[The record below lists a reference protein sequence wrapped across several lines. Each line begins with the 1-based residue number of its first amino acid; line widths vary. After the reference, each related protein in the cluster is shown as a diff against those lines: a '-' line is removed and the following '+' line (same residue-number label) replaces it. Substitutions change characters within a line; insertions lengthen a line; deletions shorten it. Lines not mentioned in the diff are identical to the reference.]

1 MLLSFKNIKKD
12 FDNVEV
18 LKNINLDIKKNKILG
33 IVGRNGAG
41 KSTLVDIIFGLSEKD
56 EGKILFHQPEI
67 KAAYLRQNGSYELNI
82 LCKTN
87 IRKDK
92 DIDLNH
98 SMLKY
103 TSELGLE
110 KFYAWD
116 NVRLGNLSGGER
128 TKVSLANIWN
138 FKPQLLILDEPTNN
152 MDFKGVNW
160 LLSELEKFNGSVIII
175 SHDRY
180 FLDKAVDEILEIEDG
195 KSIIFEGNYSFYKE
209 EKERRFKSQFNQYK
223 KEQNY
228 REKIQEDID
237 NLKNWSQKA
246 HRESTKKSI
255 VAENKMGG
263 KEYFR
268 AKAKKRDIQIKS
280 KIKKLEK
287 LKVDGVEKPKEDK
300 KIYFEFNANAKG
312 GKRLL
317 EFKNISKAFGN
328 NVLFNNSSFYIN
340 RGEKIGIFG
349 ENGTGK
355 STLIKIIIG
364 EEKLNNG
371 EMWISDSLEIA
382 YLSQNV
388 VDLDSEITPLELI
401 GELPRDNMGKVRTM
415 LFNMG
420 LSNRI
425 LDTKIKYLSFG
436 EKMKVKLAGFIL
448 KSYPLII
455 LDEPENHI
463 DLPSREQLEEAL
475 INYEGTVIIVSHDRY
490 MMEKICNKM
499 IVIENKMIKR
509 YEKNIKDINLM
520 ESHKSLTN
528 DELKSK
534 LMVIENKIAEVLG
547 KLSMIANKDEKYLE
561 LEQQFNILLKEKSI
575 LTDRIKSK

>member
-18 LKNINLDIKKNKILG
+18 LKDINLDIKKNKILG

-87 IRKDK
+87 SRKDK
-92 DIDLNH
+92 DIALNH

-110 KFYAWD
+110 KFYTWD
-116 NVRLGNLSGGER
+116 NVRLDNLSGGER

-209 EKERRFKSQFNQYK
+209 EKECRFKAQLKQYK
-223 KEQNY
+223 EEQSY
-228 REKIQEDID
+228 KEKIEEDID
-237 NLKNWSQKA
+237 NLKNWSEKA
-246 HRESTKKSI
+246 HRESRKK
-255 VAENKMGG
+255 ALATGNKMGG

-268 AKAKKRDIQIKS
+268 VKAKKKDVQVKS

-300 KIYFEFNANAKG
+300 KIYFEFNSNAKG

-317 EFKNISKAFGN
+317 EFKNVSKAFGK

-448 KSYPLII
+448 KNYPLII

-490 MMEKICNKM
+490 MMEKVCNKM

-509 YEKNIKDINLM
+509 YEKNIKDINLR
-520 ESHKSLTN
+520 ESHNNLIN

-547 KLSMIANKDEKYLE
+547 KLSMIANKDEKYSE

-575 LTDRIKSK
+575 LMDRIKSK

>member
-18 LKNINLDIKKNKILG
+18 LKDVSLDIKKNKILG

-56 EGKILFHQPEI
+56 EGKILFHQLEI

-87 IRKDK
+87 SRNDK
-92 DIDLNH
+92 DITLNY

-110 KFYAWD
+110 KFYTWD
-116 NVRLGNLSGGER
+116 NVRLDNLSGGER

-195 KSIIFEGNYSFYKE
+195 KSIIFQGNYSFYKE
-209 EKERRFKSQFNQYK
+209 EKERRFKAQLKQYK
-223 KEQNY
+223 EEQSY
-228 REKIQEDID
+228 REKIEEDID
-237 NLKNWSQKA
+237 NLKNWSEKA
-246 HRESTKKSI
+246 HRESRKK
-255 VAENKMGG
+255 ALATGNKMGG

-268 AKAKKRDIQIKS
+268 VKAKKKDVQVKS

-300 KIYFEFNANAKG
+300 KIYFEFNSNAKG

-317 EFKNISKAFGN
+317 EFKNVSKAFEK

-388 VDLDSEITPLELI
+388 VDLDIEITPLELI
-401 GELPRDNMGKVRTM
+401 GELPREDMGKVRTM

-448 KSYPLII
+448 KNYPLII

-463 DLPSREQLEEAL
+463 DLLSREQLEEAL
-475 INYEGTVIIVSHDRY
+475 INYEGTIIIVSHDRY
-490 MMEKICNKM
+490 MMERVCNKI

-509 YEKNIKDINLM
+509 YEKNIRDINLR
-520 ESHKSLTN
+520 KNNN
-528 DELKSK
+528 DLSEDKLKAN

>member
-18 LKNINLDIKKNKILG
+18 LKDINLDIKKNKILG

-56 EGKILFHQPEI
+56 EGKILFHQAEI

-87 IRKDK
+87 SRKDK
-92 DIDLNH
+92 DIALNH

-110 KFYAWD
+110 KFYTWD
-116 NVRLGNLSGGER
+116 NIRLDNLSGGER

-160 LLSELEKFNGSVIII
+160 LLSELKKFNGSVIII

-228 REKIQEDID
+228 REKIQEDIK

-246 HRESTKKSI
+246 HRESTKKPI

-300 KIYFEFNANAKG
+300 KIYFEFNANTKG

-317 EFKNISKAFGN
+317 EFKNISKAFGS

-388 VDLDSEITPLELI
+388 IDLDSEITPLELI

-448 KSYPLII
+448 KNYPLII

-490 MMEKICNKM
+490 MMERVCNKM

-509 YEKNIKDINLM
+509 YEKNIKDINLR
-520 ESHKSLTN
+520 ESHNSLTN

-561 LEQQFNILLKEKSI
+561 LEEQFNILLKEKSI

>member
-12 FDNVEV
+12 FDDVEV
-18 LKNINLDIKKNKILG
+18 LKDINLDIKKNKILG

-87 IRKDK
+87 SRKDK
-92 DIDLNH
+92 DIALNH

-110 KFYAWD
+110 KFYTWD
-116 NVRLGNLSGGER
+116 NVRLDNLSGGER

-160 LLSELEKFNGSVIII
+160 LLSELKKFNGSVIII

-228 REKIQEDID
+228 REKIQEDIK

-246 HRESTKKSI
+246 HRESTKKPI

-300 KIYFEFNANAKG
+300 KIYFEFNANTKG

-448 KSYPLII
+448 KNYPLII

-490 MMEKICNKM
+490 MMEKVCNKM

-520 ESHKSLTN
+520 ESHNSLTN

>member
-18 LKNINLDIKKNKILG
+18 LKDINLDIKKNKISG

-56 EGKILFHQPEI
+56 EGKILFHQSEI

-87 IRKDK
+87 SKKDK
-92 DIDLNH
+92 DIALNH

-110 KFYAWD
+110 KFYTWD
-116 NVRLGNLSGGER
+116 NVRLDNLSGGER

-160 LLSELEKFNGSVIII
+160 LLSELKKFNGSVIII

-228 REKIQEDID
+228 REKIQEDIK

-246 HRESTKKSI
+246 HRESTKKPI

-287 LKVDGVEKPKEDK
+287 LKVDGMEKPKEDK
-300 KIYFEFNANAKG
+300 KIYFEFNSNAKG

-317 EFKNISKAFGN
+317 EFKNVSKAFGK

-401 GELPRDNMGKVRTM
+401 GELPRDDMGKARTM

-448 KSYPLII
+448 KNYPLIV

-475 INYEGTVIIVSHDRY
+475 MNYEGTVIIVSHDRY
-490 MMEKICNKM
+490 MMEKVCNKM

-509 YEKNIKDINLM
+509 YEKNIKDINLR
-520 ESHKSLTN
+520 ESHNSLTN

-575 LTDRIKSK
+575 LMDRIKSK

>member
-18 LKNINLDIKKNKILG
+18 LKDINLDIKKNKILG

-67 KAAYLRQNGSYELNI
+67 KVAYLRQNGSYELNI

-87 IRKDK
+87 SRKDK

-103 TSELGLE
+103 TSQLGLE
-110 KFYAWD
+110 KFYTWD
-116 NVRLGNLSGGER
+116 NVRLDNLSGGER
-128 TKVSLANIWN
+128 TKISLANIWN

-195 KSIIFEGNYSFYKE
+195 KSVIFKGNYSFYKE
-209 EKERRFKSQFNQYK
+209 EKECRFKAQLKQYK
-223 KEQNY
+223 EEQSCK
-228 REKIQEDID
+228 EKIQEDIK
-237 NLKNWSQKA
+237 NLKNWSEKA
-246 HRESTKKSI
+246 HRESTKKPI

-268 AKAKKRDIQIKS
+268 AKAKKRDVQVKS

-287 LKVDGVEKPKEDK
+287 LKLEGVEKPKEDK
-300 KIYFEFNANAKG
+300 KIYFEFNSDTKG

-317 EFKNISKAFGN
+317 EFKNVSKAFGK

-401 GELPRDNMGKVRTM
+401 GELPREDMGKVRTM

-448 KSYPLII
+448 KNYPLII

-490 MMEKICNKM
+490 MMERVCNKM
-499 IVIENKMIKR
+499 IVIENKIIKR
-509 YEKNIKDINLM
+509 YEKNIKDINLR
-520 ESHKSLTN
+520 ESHNSLTN
-528 DELKSK
+528 EELKSK

>member
-448 KSYPLII
+448 KNYPLII

-490 MMEKICNKM
+490 MMEKVCNKM

-575 LTDRIKSK
+575 LMDRTKSK

>member
-18 LKNINLDIKKNKILG
+18 LKDISLDIKKNKILG

-82 LCKTN
+82 LCKAN
-87 IRKDK
+87 SKKDK
-92 DIDLNH
+92 DITLNYN
-98 SMLKY
+98 MLKF

-110 KFYAWD
+110 KFYTWD
-116 NVRLGNLSGGER
+116 NVRLDNLSGGER

-209 EKERRFKSQFNQYK
+209 EKERRFKAQLKQYK
-223 KEQNY
+223 EEQSY
-228 REKIQEDID
+228 REKIEEDID
-237 NLKNWSQKA
+237 NLKNWSEKA
-246 HRESTKKSI
+246 HRESRKK
-255 VAENKMGG
+255 ALATGNKMGG

-268 AKAKKRDIQIKS
+268 VKAKKKDVQVKS

-300 KIYFEFNANAKG
+300 KIYFEFNSNAKG

-317 EFKNISKAFGN
+317 EFKNVSKAFGK

-448 KSYPLII
+448 KNYPLII

-490 MMEKICNKM
+490 MMEKVCNKM

-520 ESHKSLTN
+520 ESHNSLTN

-575 LTDRIKSK
+575 LMDRIKSK

>member
-12 FDNVEV
+12 FDDVEV
-18 LKNINLDIKKNKILG
+18 LKDINLDIKKNKILG

-87 IRKDK
+87 SRKDK
-92 DIDLNH
+92 DIALNH

-110 KFYAWD
+110 KFYTWD
-116 NVRLGNLSGGER
+116 NVRLDNLSGGER

-160 LLSELEKFNGSVIII
+160 LLSELKKFNESVIII

-228 REKIQEDID
+228 REKIQEDIK

-246 HRESTKKSI
+246 HRESTKKPI

-300 KIYFEFNANAKG
+300 KIYFEFNANTKG

-448 KSYPLII
+448 KNYPLII

-490 MMEKICNKM
+490 MMEKVCNKM

-520 ESHKSLTN
+520 ESHNSLTN

>member
-18 LKNINLDIKKNKILG
+18 LKDISLDIKKNKKIG

-41 KSTLVDIIFGLSEKD
+41 KSTLVDIIFGLSERD
-56 EGKILFHQPEI
+56 EGNIIFHQPEI
-67 KAAYLRQNGSYELNI
+67 KAAYLRQNASYELNI
-82 LCKTN
+82 LCKEN
-87 IRKDK
+87 IEKDK
-92 DIDLNH
+92 EITLNRN
-98 SMLKY
+98 MLKY
-103 TSELGLE
+103 TSQLGLE
-110 KFYAWD
+110 KFYTWD
-116 NVRLGNLSGGER
+116 NVRVNNLSGGER

-160 LLSELEKFNGSVIII
+160 LLSELKKFNGSVIII

-209 EKERRFKSQFNQYK
+209 EKERRFKSQLNQYK

-237 NLKNWSQKA
+237 NLKNWSEKA
-246 HRESTKKSI
+246 HRESRKK
-255 VAENKMGG
+255 ALGTGNKMGG

-268 AKAKKRDIQIKS
+268 VKAKKKDMQVKS

-300 KIYFEFNANAKG
+300 KIYFEFNSNAKG

-317 EFKNISKAFGN
+317 EFENVSKAFGK

-355 STLIKIIIG
+355 ITLIKIIIG

-371 EMWISDSLEIA
+371 EMWISNSLKIA

-401 GELPRDNMGKVRTM
+401 GELPREEMGKVRTM

-448 KSYPLII
+448 KNYPLII

-490 MMEKICNKM
+490 MMERVCNKM

-509 YEKNIKDINLM
+509 YEKNIKDINLR
-520 ESHKSLTN
+520 ESHNSLTN

-547 KLSMIANKDEKYLE
+547 KLSIIANKDEKYLE
-561 LEQQFNILLKEKSI
+561 LEEQFNILLKEKSMLI
-575 LTDRIKSK
+575 DRIKSK

>member
-12 FDNVEV
+12 FENVEV
-18 LKNINLDIKKNKILG
+18 LKDISLDIKKNKILG

-41 KSTLVDIIFGLSEKD
+41 KSTLVDIIFGLSERD
-56 EGKILFHQPEI
+56 EGNIIFHQPEI

-82 LCKTN
+82 LCKKN
-87 IRKDK
+87 IGKDK
-92 DIDLNH
+92 GITLNH
-98 SMLKY
+98 NMLKY

-110 KFYAWD
+110 KFCTWD
-116 NVRLGNLSGGER
+116 NVRLDNLSGGER

-138 FKPQLLILDEPTNN
+138 AKPQLLILDEPTNN

-160 LLSELEKFNGSVIII
+160 LLNELEKFNGAVIII

-195 KSIIFEGNYSFYKE
+195 KSIIFEGNYSLYKE
-209 EKERRFKSQFNQYK
+209 EKERRFKSQLNQYK

-237 NLKNWSQKA
+237 NLKNWSEKA
-246 HRESTKKSI
+246 HRESRKK
-255 VAENKMGG
+255 ALATGNKMGG

-268 AKAKKRDIQIKS
+268 VKAKKKDVQVKS

-300 KIYFEFNANAKG
+300 KIYFEFNSNAKG

-317 EFKNISKAFGN
+317 EFKNVSKAFGK

-355 STLIKIIIG
+355 STLIKIITG

-420 LSNRI
+420 LNNRI

-448 KSYPLII
+448 KNYPLII

-490 MMEKICNKM
+490 MMERVCNKM

-509 YEKNIKDINLM
+509 YEKNIKDINLR
-520 ESHKSLTN
+520 ESHNSLTN
-528 DELKSK
+528 DELKLK

-547 KLSMIANKDEKYLE
+547 RLSMIVNKDEKYLE
-561 LEQQFNILLKEKSI
+561 LEGQFNILLKEKSI
-575 LTDRIKSK
+575 LMDRIKNK

>member
-12 FDNVEV
+12 FENVEV
-18 LKNINLDIKKNKILG
+18 LKDINLDIKKNKILG

-41 KSTLVDIIFGLSEKD
+41 KSTLVDIIFGLSERD
-56 EGKILFHQPEI
+56 EGNIIFHQPEI

-82 LCKTN
+82 LCKEN
-87 IRKDK
+87 IGKDK
-92 DIDLNH
+92 GITLNH
-98 SMLKY
+98 NMLKY

-110 KFYAWD
+110 KFYTWD
-116 NVRLGNLSGGER
+116 DVRLDNLSGGER

-138 FKPQLLILDEPTNN
+138 SKPQLLILDEPTNN

-160 LLSELEKFNGSVIII
+160 LLSELEKFNGAVIII

-209 EKERRFKSQFNQYK
+209 EKERRFKSQLNQYK

-228 REKIQEDID
+228 REKIQEDIKD
-237 NLKNWSQKA
+237 LKNWSEKA
-246 HRESTKKSI
+246 HRESTKRRI
-255 VAENKMGG
+255 VTENKMGG

-268 AKAKKRDIQIKS
+268 AKAKKRDVQVKS

-287 LKVDGVEKPKEDK
+287 LKVDGVKKPKEDK
-300 KIYFEFNANAKG
+300 KIYFEFNSNTKG

-317 EFKNISKAFGN
+317 EFKNVSKAFEK

-355 STLIKIIIG
+355 STLIKIILG

-401 GELPRDNMGKVRTM
+401 GELPREDMGKVRTM

-420 LSNRI
+420 LSSRI

-448 KSYPLII
+448 KNYPLII

-490 MMEKICNKM
+490 MMERVCNKM

-509 YEKNIKDINLM
+509 YEKNIKDINLR
-520 ESHKSLTN
+520 ENHNSLTN

-547 KLSMIANKDEKYLE
+547 KLSLIVNKDEKYLE
-561 LEQQFNILLKEKSI
+561 LEEQFNVLLKEKSM
-575 LTDRIKSK
+575 LMDRIKNK

>member
-18 LKNINLDIKKNKILG
+18 LKDISLDIKKNKILG

-82 LCKTN
+82 LCKAN
-87 IRKDK
+87 SKKDK
-92 DIDLNH
+92 DITLNYN
-98 SMLKY
+98 MLKF

-110 KFYAWD
+110 KFYTWD
-116 NVRLGNLSGGER
+116 NVRLDNLSGGER

-160 LLSELEKFNGSVIII
+160 LLSELGKFNGSVIII

-209 EKERRFKSQFNQYK
+209 EKERRFKAQLNQYK
-223 KEQNY
+223 EEQSY
-228 REKIQEDID
+228 REKIQEDIG
-237 NLKNWSQKA
+237 NLKNWSEKA
-246 HRESTKKSI
+246 HRESRKK
-255 VAENKMGG
+255 ALATGNKMGG

-268 AKAKKRDIQIKS
+268 VKAKKKDVQVKS

-287 LKVDGVEKPKEDK
+287 LKIDGVEKPKEDK
-300 KIYFEFNANAKG
+300 KIYFEFNSNAKG

-317 EFKNISKAFGN
+317 EFKNVSKAFEK

-371 EMWISDSLEIA
+371 EMWVSDSLEIA

-388 VDLDSEITPLELI
+388 VDLDSEITPLNLI
-401 GELPRDNMGKVRTM
+401 GEFPREDMGKIRTM

-448 KSYPLII
+448 KNYPLII

-490 MMEKICNKM
+490 MMERVCSKM

-509 YEKNIKDINLM
+509 YEKNIKDINLR
-520 ESHKSLTN
+520 ESNNSLTN

-575 LTDRIKSK
+575 LMDRIKSK

>member
-12 FDNVEV
+12 FENVEV
-18 LKNINLDIKKNKILG
+18 LKDISLDVKKNKILG

-41 KSTLVDIIFGLSEKD
+41 KSTLVDIIFGLSERD
-56 EGKILFHQPEI
+56 EGNIIFHQPEI

-82 LCKTN
+82 LFREN
-87 IRKDK
+87 IGKDK
-92 DIDLNH
+92 GIPLNH
-98 SMLKY
+98 NMLKY

-110 KFYAWD
+110 KFYNWD
-116 NVRLGNLSGGER
+116 NVRLDNLSGGER

-138 FKPQLLILDEPTNN
+138 SKPQLLILDEPTNN

-160 LLSELEKFNGSVIII
+160 LLNELEKFNGAVIII

-195 KSIIFEGNYSFYKE
+195 KSIIFEGNYSLYKE
-209 EKERRFKSQFNQYK
+209 EKERRFKSQLNQYK

-228 REKIQEDID
+228 RETIQEDID
-237 NLKNWSQKA
+237 NLKNWSEKA
-246 HRESTKKSI
+246 HRESRKK
-255 VAENKMGG
+255 ALATGNKMGG

-268 AKAKKRDIQIKS
+268 VKAKKKDVQVKS

-300 KIYFEFNANAKG
+300 KIYFEFNSNAKG

-317 EFKNISKAFGN
+317 EFKNVSKAFGK

-355 STLIKIIIG
+355 STLIKIITG

-371 EMWISDSLEIA
+371 EMWISDSLEVA

-388 VDLDSEITPLELI
+388 VDLDSEITPLQLI

-420 LSNRI
+420 LNNRI

-448 KSYPLII
+448 KNYPLII

-490 MMEKICNKM
+490 MMEKVCDKM

-509 YEKNIKDINLM
+509 YEKNIKDINLR
-520 ESHKSLTN
+520 ESHNSLTN
-528 DELKSK
+528 DELKLK

-547 KLSMIANKDEKYLE
+547 RLSMIANKDEKYLE
-561 LEQQFNILLKEKSI
+561 LEGQFNILLKEKSI
-575 LTDRIKSK
+575 LIDRIKNK

>member
-18 LKNINLDIKKNKILG
+18 LKDISLDIKKNKKIG

-41 KSTLVDIIFGLSEKD
+41 KSTLVDIIFGLSERD
-56 EGKILFHQPEI
+56 EGNIIFHQPEI
-67 KAAYLRQNGSYELNI
+67 KAAYLRQNASYELNI
-82 LCKTN
+82 LCKEN
-87 IRKDK
+87 IEKDK
-92 DIDLNH
+92 EITLNRN
-98 SMLKY
+98 MLKY
-103 TSELGLE
+103 TSQLGLE
-110 KFYAWD
+110 KFYTWD
-116 NVRLGNLSGGER
+116 NVRVNNLSGGER

-160 LLSELEKFNGSVIII
+160 LLSELKKFNGSVIII

-209 EKERRFKSQFNQYK
+209 EKERRFKSQLNQYK

-237 NLKNWSQKA
+237 NLKNWSEKA
-246 HRESTKKSI
+246 HRESRKK
-255 VAENKMGG
+255 ALGTGNKMGG

-268 AKAKKRDIQIKS
+268 VKAKKKDMQVKS

-300 KIYFEFNANAKG
+300 KIYFEFNSNAKG

-317 EFKNISKAFGN
+317 EFENVSKAFGK

-371 EMWISDSLEIA
+371 EMWISNSLKIA

-401 GELPRDNMGKVRTM
+401 GELPREEMGKVRTM

-448 KSYPLII
+448 KNYPLII

-490 MMEKICNKM
+490 MMERVCNKM

-509 YEKNIKDINLM
+509 YEKNIKDINLR
-520 ESHKSLTN
+520 ESHNSLTN

-547 KLSMIANKDEKYLE
+547 KLSIIANKDEKYLE
-561 LEQQFNILLKEKSI
+561 LEEQFNILLKEKSMLI
-575 LTDRIKSK
+575 DRIKSK

>member
-18 LKNINLDIKKNKILG
+18 LKDISLDIKKNKILG

-82 LCKTN
+82 LCKAN
-87 IRKDK
+87 SKKDK
-92 DIDLNH
+92 DITLNYN
-98 SMLKY
+98 MLEF

-110 KFYAWD
+110 KFYTWD
-116 NVRLGNLSGGER
+116 NVRLDNLSGGER

-180 FLDKAVDEILEIEDG
+180 FLDKAVDEIIEIEDG

-209 EKERRFKSQFNQYK
+209 EKERRFKAQLKQYK
-223 KEQNY
+223 EEQSY
-228 REKIQEDID
+228 REKIEEDID
-237 NLKNWSQKA
+237 NLKNWSEKA
-246 HRESTKKSI
+246 HRESRKK
-255 VAENKMGG
+255 ALATGNKMGG

-268 AKAKKRDIQIKS
+268 VKAKKKDVQVKS

-300 KIYFEFNANAKG
+300 KIYFEFNSNAKG

-317 EFKNISKAFGN
+317 EFKNVSKAFGK

-448 KSYPLII
+448 KNYPLII

-490 MMEKICNKM
+490 MMEKVCNKM

-520 ESHKSLTN
+520 ESHNSLTN

-575 LTDRIKSK
+575 LMDRIKSK

>member
-18 LKNINLDIKKNKILG
+18 LKDINLDIKKNKILG

-87 IRKDK
+87 SRKDK
-92 DIDLNH
+92 DIALNH

-110 KFYAWD
+110 KFYTWD
-116 NVRLGNLSGGER
+116 NIRLDNLSGGER

-160 LLSELEKFNGSVIII
+160 LLSELKKINGSVIII

-228 REKIQEDID
+228 REKIQEDIK

-246 HRESTKKSI
+246 HRESTKKPI

-300 KIYFEFNANAKG
+300 KIYFEFNANTKG

-317 EFKNISKAFGN
+317 EFKNISKAFGS

-388 VDLDSEITPLELI
+388 IDLDSEITPLELI

-448 KSYPLII
+448 KNYPLII

-490 MMEKICNKM
+490 MMEKVCNKM

-520 ESHKSLTN
+520 ESHNSLTN

-547 KLSMIANKDEKYLE
+547 KLSMIANK
-561 LEQQFNILLKEKSI
+561 
-575 LTDRIKSK
+575 

>member
-18 LKNINLDIKKNKILG
+18 LKDISLNIKKNKILG

-67 KAAYLRQNGSYELNI
+67 KAAYLRQNGYYELNV
-82 LCKTN
+82 LCKAN
-87 IRKDK
+87 SRKDK
-92 DIDLNH
+92 DITLNH
-98 SMLKY
+98 NMLKY

-110 KFYAWD
+110 KFYTWD
-116 NVRLGNLSGGER
+116 NVRLDNLSGGER

-160 LLSELEKFNGSVIII
+160 LLSEIEKFNGSVIII

-195 KSIIFEGNYSFYKE
+195 KSTIFEGNYSFYKE
-209 EKERRFKSQFNQYK
+209 EKERRFKAQLNQYK
-223 KEQNY
+223 EEQSY

-237 NLKNWSQKA
+237 NLKNWSEKA
-246 HRESTKKSI
+246 HRESRKK
-255 VAENKMGG
+255 ALATGNKMGG

-268 AKAKKRDIQIKS
+268 VKAKKKDVQVKS

-300 KIYFEFNANAKG
+300 KIYFEFNSNAKG

-317 EFKNISKAFGN
+317 EFKNVSKAFGK
-328 NVLFNNSSFYIN
+328 NVLFSNSSFYIN

-364 EEKLNNG
+364 EEKLNQG

-388 VDLDSEITPLELI
+388 VDLDSEITPLDLI
-401 GELPRDNMGKVRTM
+401 GEFPREDMGKIRTM

-425 LDTKIKYLSFG
+425 LNTKIKYLSFG

-448 KSYPLII
+448 KNYPLII

-475 INYEGTVIIVSHDRY
+475 INYEGTIIIVSHDRY
-490 MMEKICNKM
+490 MMERVCNKM

-509 YEKNIKDINLM
+509 YEKNIRDIN
-520 ESHKSLTN
+520 SKRNNN
-528 DELKSK
+528 DLSEEKLKAN

-547 KLSMIANKDEKYLE
+547 KLSMITNKDEKYLE

-575 LTDRIKSK
+575 LMDRIKNK

>member
-18 LKNINLDIKKNKILG
+18 LKDINLDIKKNKILG

-87 IRKDK
+87 SRKDK
-92 DIDLNH
+92 DIALNH

-110 KFYAWD
+110 KFYTWD

-160 LLSELEKFNGSVIII
+160 LLSELKKFNGSVIII

-180 FLDKAVDEILEIEDG
+180 FLDKAVDEILEIEGG

-228 REKIQEDID
+228 REKIQEDIK

-246 HRESTKKSI
+246 HRESTKKQI

-300 KIYFEFNANAKG
+300 KIYFEFNVNTKG

-317 EFKNISKAFGN
+317 EFKNISKAFGS

-388 VDLDSEITPLELI
+388 IDLDSEITPLELI

-448 KSYPLII
+448 KNYPLII

-490 MMEKICNKM
+490 MMEKVCNKM

-509 YEKNIKDINLM
+509 YEKNMKDINLM
-520 ESHKSLTN
+520 ESHNSLTN